1 MGTNKNLSTNENNSG
16 GNAGYKE
23 NGGLNENTIWG
34 MQQNHPEL
42 VIQDCKREF
51 NLTEDQCER
60 LRQILMERGINK
72 WLLARLKFIDLKHDL
87 KETVQKLNVKNE
99 HDKELRLVVLKT
111 YERLQNI
118 CKMPRWVEWG
128 KYRHKNMKNNEREII
143 IRGRSC

>member
-1 MGTNKNLSTNENNSG
+1 MEETKITEQNS
-16 GNAGYKE
+16 NSERVASYKE

-42 VIQDCKREF
+42 VVQDCRKEF
-51 NLTEDQCER
+51 GLTEEQCER

-72 WLLARLKFIDLKHDL
+72 WLLARLKFIDLKHAL
-87 KETVQKLNVKNE
+87 KETVRKLNIKNG

-111 YERLQNI
+111 YEQLQNI

-143 IRGRSC
+143 VRGRSC